1 MSKLDFSG
9 FDDDDG
15 DEGKRDRFEDELKKY
30 KDLYGDSASNITSIE
45 ALEELVNYLFD
56 HERYDE
62 ALRMVE
68 RLLTFVPYSADAW
81 QRKGLI
87 LSNLYR
93 YEEALGALDTAL
105 SLNPVDP
112 EILVNRGSRSTTW
125 DGSKKLSRASN
136 ALEIEP
142 THEMRSSIRR

>member
-9 FDDDDG
+9 FDDEDG
-15 DEGKRDRFEDELKKY
+15 EEGKRDRFEDELKKF
-30 KDLYGDSASNITSIE
+30 KDLYGDSASEITSIE
-45 ALEELVNYLFD
+45 ALEELVNYFLD

-81 QRKGLI
+81 QKKGLI

-93 YEEALGALDTAL
+93 YEDALAALETALG
-105 SLNPVDP
+105 LNPVDP
-112 EILVNRGSRSTTW
+112 EILVNRGITLDDLGR
-125 DGSKKLSRASN
+125 LEEALASFER

-142 THEMRSSIRR
+142 THE